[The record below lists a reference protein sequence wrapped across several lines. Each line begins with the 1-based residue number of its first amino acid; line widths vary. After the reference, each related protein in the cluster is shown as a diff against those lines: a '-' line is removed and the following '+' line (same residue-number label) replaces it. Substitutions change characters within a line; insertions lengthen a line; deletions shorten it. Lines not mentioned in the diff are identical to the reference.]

1 MENNGYNMNE
11 ILTRLQDNR
20 EYILLDSAQ
29 HGFESYLRLAKAIR
43 STGSE

>member
-1 MENNGYNMNE
+1 MNGL
-11 ILTRLQDNR
+11 LTILQDKKK
-20 EYILLDSAQ
+20 YILLDSAQ